1 MDGSYLYLGCLND
14 CRAIIKSSKVV
25 VHLRLTFL
33 RMKVTFLGQAQSS
46 FFRIQIAKRK
56 SFKML
61 CFPHLS
67 NHLVFKKHMARGLI
81 QG

>member
-1 MDGSYLYLGCLND
+1 MDGSYLVCLND

-25 VHLRLTFL
+25 MHLRLTFL

-56 SFKML
+56 SFEML

-67 NHLVFKKHMARGLI
+67 KTRSI
-81 QG
+81 